1 MAKKKIYSTQEHL
14 DIDEI
19 RDDLVVLKNGESVAV
34 IQTNA
39 VNFDLLSEREQ
50 DTMMYAY
57 AALLNS
63 LTFPIQV
70 LVRTKRMDITNYM
83 QTLASVRK
91 EAVSPEIK
99 DQIDKYAYFI
109 KDLVAKNQVLNK
121 RFYIVIPYLAIS
133 LTQLKSFGAGLFG
146 KKAPATNKWA
156 TLEKSKVNLEPKI
169 AHIIKQLG
177 RMGLKSKQLNTEE
190 LVELFFDMYNPEVT
204 REQKAALSPQE
215 YTTPIVEPAVG
226 PTQKEVT
233 QDQGEENNETKPI

>member
-14 DIDEI
+14 DVDEI
-19 RDDLVVLKNGESVAV
+19 RDDLVVLKNGEAVSV

-39 VNFDLLSEREQ
+39 INFDLLSEREQ
-50 DTMMYAY
+50 DAMMYAY

-70 LVRTKRMDITNYM
+70 LIRTKRMDITNYM
-83 QTLASVRK
+83 QTLAFVRK
-91 EAVSPEIK
+91 EARSPEIK

-109 KDLVAKNQVLNK
+109 KDLVAKNQVLDK
-121 RFYIVIPYLAIS
+121 RFYIIVPYLAIS

-146 KKAPATNKWA
+146 KKPPPTNKWA
-156 TLEKSKVNLEPKI
+156 TLEKAGVNLEPKI
-169 AHIIKQLG
+169 AHIIKQMNRIG
-177 RMGLKSKQLNTEE
+177 IKSRQLSTEE

-215 YTTPIVEPAVG
+215 YNTPIVEPAIAPAEEPRQDTG
-226 PTQKEVT
+226 GKAKE
-233 QDQGEENNETKPI
+233 